1 MSQPREE
8 LPIEW
13 QDCSNVG
20 TPSVQRVP
28 QIRPRLE
35 VAAELRTPGWG
46 VRGLVEDS
54 TAGCVW
60 RVCRPLHANAMHG
73 CAIMTDVE
81 ARRGGV
87 VKGGGQRVVTPPRG

>member
-13 QDCSNVG
+13 HDCSYVG
-20 TPSVQRVP
+20 TPSVQRLP
-28 QIRPRLE
+28 LIRPRLE

-54 TAGCVW
+54 I
-60 RVCRPLHANAMHG
+60 CRPLHANAMHG